1 VIIRDANEHDLPVL
15 TQLHN
20 AWIPTLT
27 TTWTEKPFSLEER
40 AAWLEEHQRD
50 GLPVLVADDAGEVMG
65 YTSYERFRG
74 GGRLEGND
82 STAELSIHVREDF
95 WGLGFG
101 RALIEALVERARVAR
116 IHVLVA
122 AIDGENE
129 ASLRFHERLGFVE
142 VARMPETGR
151 KFGRWLDLVLM
162 QRILEPL

>member
-1 VIIRDANEHDLPVL
+1 VIIRDATESDLPAL
-15 TQLHN
+15 TELHN

-27 TTWTEKPFSLEER
+27 TTWTERPFSLEER
-40 AAWLEEHQRD
+40 SAWLEEHRRE
-50 GLPVLVADDAGEVMG
+50 GLPVLVVEDAGEVTG
-65 YTSYERFRG
+65 YASYERFRG
-74 GGRLEGND
+74 GGRLEGYD
-82 STAELSIHVREDF
+82 ATAELSIHVREDY
-95 WGLGFG
+95 WGRGVG
-101 RALIEALVERARVAR
+101 RALIEALVGRARAAS

-162 QRILEPL
+162 QRILDPP